1 MKTCIRSNARR
12 GSPSSP
18 PPRPRTRF
26 DSYLCSR
33 SISPT
38 LECPFTRSPAL
49 TNLTHGMPLTTT
61 TTTPVTILS
70 LLQVTMPTEDQAAA
84 AKEAPVKN
92 VIAVVKALY
101 DFTATKPDEEIDLL
115 EGDVVQV
122 EYKAENGWWVG
133 NNTRTKRNGIFP
145 GTYVEEM

>member
-1 MKTCIRSNARR
+1 
-12 GSPSSP
+12 
-18 PPRPRTRF
+18 
-26 DSYLCSR
+26 
-33 SISPT
+33 
-38 LECPFTRSPAL
+38 
-49 TNLTHGMPLTTT
+49 MPLTTT